1 MAGVISGEGAV
12 MLKALWG
19 RLLGR
24 EAAEAAGPATE
35 YNGYR
40 IRPAPYRRN
49 GQYQTCGII
58 EKEVAGEIKE
68 HRFIRAEA
76 HPSREAAAAFSI
88 AKAKQLIDEQGERL
102 FG

>member
-1 MAGVISGEGAV
+1 

-19 RLLGR
+19 RLFGR
-24 EAAEAAGPATE
+24 DTFAAAGPAVE

-40 IRPAPYRRN
+40 IRPSPYRRE

-58 EKEVAGEIKE
+58 EKEVAGELKE
-68 HRFIRAEA
+68 HRFIRAEL
-76 HPSREAAAAFSI
+76 HPTREAAVEFSI
-88 AKAKQLIDEQGERL
+88 AKAKQIIDEQGDRI

>member
-1 MAGVISGEGAV
+1 MVA

-19 RLLGR
+19 RFLGR
-24 EAAEAAGPATE
+24 EIAKASGESIE

-40 IRPAPYRRN
+40 IRPAPYRRM
-49 GQYQTCGII
+49 GQFQTCGVI
-58 EKEVAGEIKE
+58 EKEVAGEIKQ
-68 HRFIRAEA
+68 HRFIRAEM
-76 HPSREAAAAFSI
+76 HPSREAAAGFSV